1 MRQSPKGLLGAVK
14 IKVMT
19 NLEKAQNIFN
29 SFKSKN
35 YNSGLKADAA
45 IQLAQNEANEAGVG
59 VEFKK
64 LIIQDLLK

>member
-1 MRQSPKGLLGAVK
+1 MK
-14 IKVMT
+14 

-35 YNSGLKADAA
+35 YTSQLKADTA
-45 IQLAQNEANEAGVG
+45 IQLAQKEANEAGVG

-64 LIIQDLLK
+64 LVIQDILK

>member
-1 MRQSPKGLLGAVK
+1 MVRTFNLK

-35 YNSGLKADAA
+35 YTSELKADTA
-45 IQLAQNEANEAGVG
+45 IQLAQKEANEVGVG

-64 LIIQDLLK
+64 LIIQELLK

>member
-1 MRQSPKGLLGAVK
+1 
-14 IKVMT
+14 MT

-29 SFKSKN
+29 SWKIKN
-35 YNSGLKADAA
+35 YPSEFEADTA
-45 IQLAQNEANEAGVG
+45 IQLAQKEANEVGVG

>member
-1 MRQSPKGLLGAVK
+1 
-14 IKVMT
+14 MT

-45 IQLAQNEANEAGVG
+45 IQLAQKEANEAGVG